1 MLPLTKRVARL
12 RAMIVSMIRTDTL
25 ESALLFEWSKRA
37 MRFHTQLTCIE
48 NTIDKRRVA
57 ESCSADTEGYVD
69 ADCHSLV
76 LAGVFAEASDPVR
89 IPLRMD
95 SVVSV
100 TLLGL

>member
-1 MLPLTKRVARL
+1 
-12 RAMIVSMIRTDTL
+12 MIRTDAL
-25 ESALLFEWSKRA
+25 ESALLFEWSKQA
-37 MRFHTQLTCIE
+37 MQFRTQLTWKE
-48 NTIDKRRVA
+48 NTIDKRRVV

-69 ADCHSLV
+69 ADCHPID

>member
-12 RAMIVSMIRTDTL
+12 IIGTIIALRTDTL

-37 MRFHTQLTCIE
+37 MRFHTQLTWIE
-48 NTIDKRRVA
+48 NTIDKRRVV
-57 ESCSADTEGYVD
+57 ESCSADTEGYLD

-89 IPLRMD
+89 IPLRID